1 MTESPSG
8 FKVAR
13 RGKKTKTRYTG
24 IYQHEHLGGRDIT
37 FLVMCRKNGRL
48 IEDKIGKKSEE
59 LEECYKRG
67 AATGLADVSNALYE
81 SAMSGTPV
89 AQIFY
94 LKNRAP
100 NEWADVQSV
109 NKVQINFS
117 RMSDTQL
124 LNELLRD
131 DSETLHAEPSQPC
144 PIAKMSCLEGR
155 ATKEWCL
162 PSQSRSTCWNIR

>member
-1 MTESPSG
+1 MVTND
-8 FKVAR
+8 
-13 RGKKTKTRYTG
+13 
-24 IYQHEHLGGRDIT
+24 L
-37 FLVMCRKNGRL
+37 
-48 IEDKIGKKSEE
+48 
-59 LEECYKRG
+59 LEEIERLAARGLSQKQVCEALGISESWWHEKKPIIPELLESYKKG
-67 AATGLADVSNALYE
+67 QAKGLADVTNALYE

-124 LNELLRD
+124 LNELREDPGLA
-131 DSETLHAEPSQPC
+131 DSISAFLPELKETQNPS
-144 PIAKMSCLEGR
+144 
-155 ATKEWCL
+155 
-162 PSQSRSTCWNIR
+162 

>member
-1 MTESPSG
+1 MKRGPKPRPITKDLMEQVERLASRGLSQKQVCEALGISESWWHE
-8 FKVAR
+8 
-13 RGKKTKTRYTG
+13 KKP
-24 IYQHEHLGGRDIT
+24 I
-37 FLVMCRKNGRL
+37 FP
-48 IEDKIGKKSEE
+48 E
-59 LEECYKRG
+59 LLESYKRG
-67 AATGLADVSNALYE
+67 AALGLADVSNALYE

-124 LNELLRD
+124 LNELREDPGLAASISAFLPELLRD
-131 DSETLHAEPSQPC
+131 DSE
-144 PIAKMSCLEGR
+144 
-155 ATKEWCL
+155 
-162 PSQSRSTCWNIR
+162 STPR

>member
-1 MTESPSG
+1 MTRGPKPRPINQELLEKVEQLAARGLSQKQVCLALGFSESWWHE
-8 FKVAR
+8 
-13 RGKKTKTRYTG
+13 KKP
-24 IYQHEHLGGRDIT
+24 IIP
-37 FLVMCRKNGRL
+37 
-48 IEDKIGKKSEE
+48 E
-59 LEECYKRG
+59 LLESYKRG

-100 NEWADVQSV
+100 KEWADVQSV

-124 LNELLRD
+124 LNELREDPGLA
-131 DSETLHAEPSQPC
+131 DSISAFLPELKETQN
-144 PIAKMSCLEGR
+144 R
-155 ATKEWCL
+155 
-162 PSQSRSTCWNIR
+162 N

>member
-1 MTESPSG
+1 MKRGPKPRPINQELLEQVESLAARGLSQKQVCEALG
-8 FKVAR
+8 FSQSWWHA
-13 RGKKTKTRYTG
+13 
-24 IYQHEHLGGRDIT
+24 
-37 FLVMCRKNGRL
+37 
-48 IEDKIGKKSEE
+48 KKSESQE

-109 NKVQINFS
+109 NKVQINLS
-117 RMSDTQL
+117 RMSDTEL
-124 LNELLRD
+124 LNELREDPGLAASISAFLPELLRD
-131 DSETLHAEPSQPC
+131 DSE
-144 PIAKMSCLEGR
+144 
-155 ATKEWCL
+155 
-162 PSQSRSTCWNIR
+162 STPR

>member
-1 MTESPSG
+1 MKRGPKPRPINQELLEQVESLAARGLSQKQVCEALG
-8 FKVAR
+8 FSQSWWHA
-13 RGKKTKTRYTG
+13 KKS
-24 IYQHEHLGGRDIT
+24 E
-37 FLVMCRKNGRL
+37 
-48 IEDKIGKKSEE
+48 SEE

-67 AATGLADVSNALYE
+67 AALGLADVSNALYE

-100 NEWADVQSV
+100 KEWADVQSV

-124 LNELLRD
+124 LNELREDPGLAA
-131 DSETLHAEPSQPC
+131 SISAFLPELKETQNPS
-144 PIAKMSCLEGR
+144 
-155 ATKEWCL
+155 
-162 PSQSRSTCWNIR
+162 

>member
-1 MTESPSG
+1 MPVLSKIHPLKCWDFAKRRCFPVRFPRFTVIVPDFQRNNPQGGDYPELLES
-8 FKVAR
+8 
-13 RGKKTKTRYTG
+13 
-24 IYQHEHLGGRDIT
+24 
-37 FLVMCRKNGRL
+37 
-48 IEDKIGKKSEE
+48 
-59 LEECYKRG
+59 YKRG

-124 LNELLRD
+124 LNELREDPGLA
-131 DSETLHAEPSQPC
+131 DSISAFLPELKETQN
-144 PIAKMSCLEGR
+144 R
-155 ATKEWCL
+155 
-162 PSQSRSTCWNIR
+162 N

>member
-1 MTESPSG
+1 MTESPLG
-8 FKVAR
+8 FKVAW

-24 IYQHEHLGGRDIT
+24 IYQHEHLGERDIT

-124 LNELLRD
+124 LNELREDPGLA
-131 DSETLHAEPSQPC
+131 DSISAFLPELKETQ
-144 PIAKMSCLEGR
+144 
-155 ATKEWCL
+155 
-162 PSQSRSTCWNIR
+162 N

>member
-1 MTESPSG
+1 MKRGPKPRPINQELLEQVERLAARGLSQKQVCEALG
-8 FKVAR
+8 FSQSWWHA
-13 RGKKTKTRYTG
+13 KKS
-24 IYQHEHLGGRDIT
+24 E
-37 FLVMCRKNGRL
+37 
-48 IEDKIGKKSEE
+48 SEE

-67 AATGLADVSNALYE
+67 AALGLADVSNALYE

-100 NEWADVQSV
+100 KEWADVQSV

-124 LNELLRD
+124 LNELREDPGLAASISAFLPELLRD
-131 DSETLHAEPSQPC
+131 DPESIP
-144 PIAKMSCLEGR
+144 R
-155 ATKEWCL
+155 
-162 PSQSRSTCWNIR
+162 

>member
-1 MTESPSG
+1 MVTND
-8 FKVAR
+8 
-13 RGKKTKTRYTG
+13 
-24 IYQHEHLGGRDIT
+24 L
-37 FLVMCRKNGRL
+37 
-48 IEDKIGKKSEE
+48 
-59 LEECYKRG
+59 LEEIERLAARGLSQKQVCEALGISESWWHEKKPIIPELLESYKKG
-67 AATGLADVSNALYE
+67 QAKGLADVTNALYE

-124 LNELLRD
+124 LNELREDPGLA
-131 DSETLHAEPSQPC
+131 DSISAFLPELKETQN
-144 PIAKMSCLEGR
+144 R
-155 ATKEWCL
+155 
-162 PSQSRSTCWNIR
+162 N